1 MPHDKHAA
9 SRFSG
14 LRIQPEDAAITLLII
29 FLVVIIVFVV
39 SPVE

>member
-1 MPHDKHAA
+1 MPA

-14 LRIQPEDAAITLLII
+14 LRIQREDAAITLLIV

-39 SPVE
+39 PPVE

>member
-1 MPHDKHAA
+1 MTIMPPSHFQRAVHTTK
-9 SRFSG
+9 
-14 LRIQPEDAAITLLII
+14 DAAMTLLIV